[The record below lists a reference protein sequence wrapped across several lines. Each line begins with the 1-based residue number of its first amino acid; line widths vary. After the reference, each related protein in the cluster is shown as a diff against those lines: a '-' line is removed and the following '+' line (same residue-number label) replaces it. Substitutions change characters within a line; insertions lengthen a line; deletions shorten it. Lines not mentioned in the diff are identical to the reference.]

1 MDERHAM
8 AAWLIEPAGRAGAR
22 RFERSPG
29 KRSGPGQAERHCRA
43 ERTSLE
49 RGEVSNTNDWI
60 VAGVLSQLM
69 VKGLVRRP
77 RRGQYEIV

>member
-8 AAWLIEPAGRAGAR
+8 AAWLIERLEELVLDVLREAQANGQGPVRLRDIA
-22 RFERSPG
+22 ERSG
-29 KRSGPGQAERHCRA
+29 LVLSA
-43 ERTSLE
+43 
-49 RGEVSNTNDWI
+49 GEVSNTNDWI